1 MKEQTIFPREEKA
14 EVLFQKILNDHW
26 ACEKL
31 QETFCNCLFC
41 NDDSDAEIS
50 PAEFSLALFNAYT
63 NRDLSAF
70 LMGICQNTLFDLL
83 RNSFLIP
90 YRFDADGKQ
99 NPVIMTDENGQLL
112 PAYKG
117 TAHEKEYR
125 HFHEVYKDLGNQKNI
140 YFAQAY
146 RYSHEYQSDY
156 MDVKQKIL
164 EKIWVCCSFV
174 NCRIP

>member
-63 NRDLSAF
+63 TGPVGL
-70 LMGICQNTLFDLL
+70 
-83 RNSFLIP
+83 P
-90 YRFDADGKQ
+90 YGH
-99 NPVIMTDENGQLL
+99 MS
-112 PAYKG
+112 
-117 TAHEKEYR
+117 EYI
-125 HFHEVYKDLGNQKNI
+125 V
-140 YFAQAY
+140 
-146 RYSHEYQSDY
+146 
-156 MDVKQKIL
+156 
-164 EKIWVCCSFV
+164 
-174 NCRIP
+174 

>member
-31 QETFCNCLFC
+31 QETFCNCLFY
-41 NDDSDAEIS
+41 NDDSDAGIS

-125 HFHEVYKDLGNQKNI
+125 HFHEVYKDLGNQKIYILHRHTVTAMNI
-140 YFAQAY
+140 
-146 RYSHEYQSDY
+146 S
-156 MDVKQKIL
+156 
-164 EKIWVCCSFV
+164 
-174 NCRIP
+174 RITWM